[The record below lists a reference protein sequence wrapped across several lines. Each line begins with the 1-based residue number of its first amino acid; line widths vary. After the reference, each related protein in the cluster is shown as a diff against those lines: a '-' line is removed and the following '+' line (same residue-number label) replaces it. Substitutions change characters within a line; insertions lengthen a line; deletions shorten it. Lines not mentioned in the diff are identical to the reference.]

1 MADNKEELE
10 TISWDLETVELIELI
25 MVVGSYL
32 FAGITLSSVETDV
45 IDKLHMLLGEEK
57 TLRETGIP
65 VNEVIH

>member
-1 MADNKEELE
+1 MADNKEDLE

-32 FAGITLSSVETDV
+32 FAGNTLSSVETDV